1 MGVARYRGN
10 TGALKFC
17 GLHAGVA
24 RGGRRARLALRA
36 NRGSFDRSRRRDSK
50 LNHHDPR
57 LTRAVRS
64 SIADASHELGELWHR
79 LGRALGVH
87 HLGHDDRHQRRDG
100 GEGLASVGHRQLD
113 VVVHPHPRR
122 VVHLHHRFAFHEV
135 QRRQARA
142 GRRKARLRRLRVV
155 FHAESASVCT
165 PTASPNRCGIT
176 A

>member
-87 HLGHDDRHQRRDG
+87 HLGHDDRHQIHFKSSLQTSEHNSANDEFLQQQEHQQCR
-100 GEGLASVGHRQLD
+100 EGSQ
-113 VVVHPHPRR
+113 
-122 VVHLHHRFAFHEV
+122 
-135 QRRQARA
+135 
-142 GRRKARLRRLRVV
+142 
-155 FHAESASVCT
+155 T
-165 PTASPNRCGIT
+165 
-176 A
+176 